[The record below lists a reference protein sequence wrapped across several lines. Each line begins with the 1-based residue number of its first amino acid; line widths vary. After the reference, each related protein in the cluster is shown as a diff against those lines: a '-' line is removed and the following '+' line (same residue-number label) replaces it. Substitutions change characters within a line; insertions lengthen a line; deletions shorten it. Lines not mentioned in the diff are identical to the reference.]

1 MVRRGTDVVVDG
13 LEVVNA
19 GVVVVRRGI
28 DVVIDG
34 LEVVNNVSAVDDPHS
49 VYKKL
54 QEHSCVL
61 LGLLVFLKMLFLI
74 QSQNYQYLIFLLFL
88 WPPIEP

>member
-1 MVRRGTDVVVDG
+1 MFATLICSSVLETKAVTDAVRDPKSKVVVATLDTVDG

-34 LEVVNNVSAVDDPHS
+34 VEVVNN
-49 VYKKL
+49 
-54 QEHSCVL
+54 
-61 LGLLVFLKMLFLI
+61 G
-74 QSQNYQYLIFLLFL
+74 
-88 WPPIEP
+88 

>member
-1 MVRRGTDVVVDG
+1 MVKRGADVVVDG

-34 LEVVNNVSAVDDPHS
+34 LEVVNV
-49 VYKKL
+49 
-54 QEHSCVL
+54 
-61 LGLLVFLKMLFLI
+61 G
-74 QSQNYQYLIFLLFL
+74 
-88 WPPIEP
+88 

>member
-13 LEVVNA
+13 LEVVNT

-34 LEVVNNVSAVDDPHS
+34 VDMVNN
-49 VYKKL
+49 
-54 QEHSCVL
+54 
-61 LGLLVFLKMLFLI
+61 G
-74 QSQNYQYLIFLLFL
+74 
-88 WPPIEP
+88 

>member
-13 LEVVNA
+13 LEVVNM

-34 LEVVNNVSAVDDPHS
+34 VDVVNN
-49 VYKKL
+49 
-54 QEHSCVL
+54 
-61 LGLLVFLKMLFLI
+61 G
-74 QSQNYQYLIFLLFL
+74 
-88 WPPIEP
+88 